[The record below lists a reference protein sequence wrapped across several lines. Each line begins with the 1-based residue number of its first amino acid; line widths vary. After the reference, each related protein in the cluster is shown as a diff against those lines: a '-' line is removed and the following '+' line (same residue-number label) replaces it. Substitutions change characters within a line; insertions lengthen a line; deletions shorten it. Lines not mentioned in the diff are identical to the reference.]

1 MDMDLDRLSFFHD
14 LNSLKVM
21 LVLYRDNPD
30 LSLGELQREAQ
41 LDPAALS
48 NVLAELIKAE
58 LVHVRTENGR
68 QLFTLSSEARM
79 ALNRLETPAQ
89 LLSPTV

>member
-1 MDMDLDRLSFFHD
+1 MGVMSDRLSFFHD
-14 LNSLKVM
+14 LDSLKVM

-30 LSLGELQREAQ
+30 VDLEELRREAR

-58 LVHVRTENGR
+58 LVHVRTENGE
-68 QLFTLSSEARM
+68 QLFTLSQEARM
-79 ALNRLETPAQ
+79 ALNRLDAPAQ
-89 LLSPTV
+89 LLSSTV